1 MSSGAPREAPYYTQ
15 ALSLGLTAFLTGIHL
30 WTWVLYL
37 PLFLG
42 GRADFRPL
50 YTAGYLVRTGH
61 ATQIY
66 DYATQHRYQDLLVG
80 RADIAMPFLHPAHEA
95 LLFVPYSLLPFREAY
110 LAFLG
115 TNLAMLY
122 LAFRCLRPRM
132 DNIARVYPWL
142 PAALCLAFLPIA
154 AALIQGQT
162 SILLLLLFILAHR
175 ATEQGGYLR
184 AGLLVGLGVFKLQIA
199 LPIAVLFLLWRQWR
213 FAAGFLVSASLAA
226 GVSAWMTG
234 GVGPYGDLL
243 LAISVGLRSSAEQFK
258 YAIPVAMMP
267 NLRGLFSATL
277 GAGQAPVLATAAA
290 SIAVLGSLSFLKH
303 NRFLAA
309 IPASL
314 LVSYHVLI
322 HDMAV
327 LFLPLVVVLD
337 ACITREV
344 ADLRDPRD
352 RLLPAAAVLFVS
364 PMTISFAPHHFYLVA
379 IPTAWFL
386 VTLLP
391 RSVSLA
397 DETVATDL
405 VMR

>member
-1 MSSGAPREAPYYTQ
+1 MVSGAPREPPYYTQ
-15 ALSLGLTAFLTGIHL
+15 ALSLGLPAFLVGIHL

-50 YTAGYLVRTGH
+50 YTAGYLVRTGQ
-61 ATQIY
+61 AAQIY

-80 RADIAMPFLHPAHEA
+80 RADIAMPFIHPAYEA
-95 LLFVPYSLLPFREAY
+95 LLFVPFSLLPFREAY

-115 TNLAMLY
+115 INVAMLY
-122 LAFRCLRPRM
+122 LVFRCLRPRM
-132 DNIARVYPWL
+132 DNIARVFPWL

-175 ATEQGGYLR
+175 ASEQGGYLR
-184 AGLLVGLGVFKLQIA
+184 AGLLLGLGVFKLQIT
-199 LPIAVLFLLWRQWR
+199 LPVAFLFFLWRQWR

-234 GVGPYGDLL
+234 GVGPYWDLL
-243 LAISVGLRSSAEQFK
+243 LAISVGLRSSADQFK

-267 NLRGLFSATL
+267 NLRGLFSAML
-277 GAGQAPVLATAAA
+277 GEGQASLLATAAA
-290 SIAVLGSLSFLKH
+290 SLAVLGSLSSLKH

-337 ACITREV
+337 GCITREV
-344 ADLRDPRD
+344 ANLRDPRD
-352 RLLPAAAVLFVS
+352 RLLPVAAALFVS
-364 PMTISFAPHHFYLVA
+364 PVIVSLAPYHYYLAA
-379 IPTAWFL
+379 IPTALFL

-391 RSVSLA
+391 RSVVLG
-397 DETVATDL
+397 DETGAADL
-405 VMR
+405 VM